1 MIRRQLLVRLE
12 PLLLI
17 AVGGFA
23 GANLR
28 HFVDLL
34 VSSSLPAT
42 LAVNVVG
49 SFALGVLVYDSLAQP
64 AIADNSR
71 LVFGTGFLS
80 SFTTY
85 STFVLDTV
93 LSDPLTAG
101 GYLAVSYLVGFLA
114 VVAGRWF
121 VGGGG
126 A

>member
-1 MIRRQLLVRLE
+1 MQRRQLLSQLE
-12 PLLLI
+12 PILLI

-34 VSSSLPAT
+34 VGGLSGT
-42 LAVNVVG
+42 FVVNVAG
-49 SFALGVLVYDSLAQP
+49 SFALGVLVYDSLAEP
-64 AIADNSR
+64 TIADNSR

-93 LSDPLTAG
+93 LADPGVAV
-101 GYLAVSYLVGFLA
+101 GYVVTSYLTGFAAVLA
-114 VVAGRWF
+114 ARRAIY
-121 VGGGG
+121 GGDR
-126 A
+126 